1 MVPGLLALGSH
12 SACVF
17 GYQERRLRAS
27 ARPTTLLLADPV
39 MHQLRCTGRF
49 PFGDHSFSSET
60 TLTRA
65 AHSYVPEA
73 IKAMGSWDSRS
84 LLVLFVWASLLLSLA
99 TGCGGGSN
107 GFVPSTQPSAV
118 TPSALPGTPTPPP
131 PAPPP
136 PPSPPPTPAPPT
148 LGQLSHVIVVV
159 MQNNSFDH
167 LFGTY
172 TAPAGNTVEGLNPS
186 VIGYQEIDQS
196 GNTVT
201 PYALGSTLP
210 PNIPEGYGAYTAEW
224 DNGKM
229 DKFAYN
235 DGDIAMGYYDNT
247 TAGISTLW
255 NYANQYSLADHYF
268 QSSWGEAPTNQLY
281 MVAADDNDRNYDVNP
296 YYPPCH
302 LVETDAIPYTFQ
314 NVADQLFAKQ
324 ISWGMFQE
332 DWGNCASDQ
341 PLHNAFQYFTS
352 TNTSPNIQDYANFS
366 TKLQNGTLPAVSFVI
381 PSASHDMHPGY
392 KNPVSDG
399 INFLDELIK
408 EVQASTIWPT
418 AAIIITFDTGGGWY
432 DHVPPPQID
441 DQGLGFRVPTLV
453 ISPLAKQGYV
463 SHKVMDH
470 VSILKLIQWNW
481 GLPSLNARNDVSGDM
496 LDMFKF

>member
-1 MVPGLLALGSH
+1 
-12 SACVF
+12 
-17 GYQERRLRAS
+17 
-27 ARPTTLLLADPV
+27 
-39 MHQLRCTGRF
+39 
-49 PFGDHSFSSET
+49 
-60 TLTRA
+60 
-65 AHSYVPEA
+65 
-73 IKAMGSWDSRS
+73 
-84 LLVLFVWASLLLSLA
+84 
-99 TGCGGGSN
+99 
-107 GFVPSTQPSAV
+107 
-118 TPSALPGTPTPPP
+118 
-131 PAPPP
+131 
-136 PPSPPPTPAPPT
+136 
-148 LGQLSHVIVVV
+148 

-172 TAPAGNTVEGLNPS
+172 PAPPGNTVEGLNPN
-186 VIGYQEIDQS
+186 VTAYQQVDQN

-201 PYALGSTLP
+201 PYALGNTLP

-235 DGDIAMGYYDNT
+235 DGAIAMGYYDNT

-255 NYANQYSLADHYF
+255 SYANQYALADHYF

-281 MVAADDNDRNYDVNP
+281 MVAAADNDRNYDVSP
-296 YYPPCH
+296 YYPPCQRIQ
-302 LVETDAIPYTFQ
+302 TDVIPYTFQ
-314 NVADQLFAKQ
+314 NVGDQLFAKQ

-352 TNTSPNIQDYANFS
+352 TYLSPNIQDYTNFGAQ
-366 TKLQNGTLPAVSFVI
+366 LQNGTLPAISFVI
-381 PSASHDMHPGY
+381 PSASNDMHPGY
-392 KNPVSDG
+392 NNPVSDG
-399 INFLDELIK
+399 INFIDGLIK

-418 AAIIITFDTGGGWY
+418 SAIVITFDTGGGWY

-463 SHKVMDH
+463 SHNVMDH

-481 GLPSLNARNDVSGDM
+481 SLPSLNARNDESGDM